1 MNAGLLEKLLGGD
14 RVWSG
19 ACVVILDADA
29 EVQAAG
35 PDSIGGGGSKA
46 YAPRYGTGRIDAD
59 ACCLLRDLN
68 ALLIVDETRN
78 KDQTGAEVVRQ
89 KMLAVD
95 VGHVAGLEF
104 KTLHPLRALGVPAP
118 KIVHDVGYRPGMLVG

>member
-29 EVQAAG
+29 EVHSAG
-35 PDSIGGGGSKA
+35 PDSIGHGGSKA
-46 YAPRYGTGRIDAD
+46 YAPRYGSGRIDAD

-68 ALLIVDETRN
+68 ALLVVDESRH
-78 KDQTGAEVVRQ
+78 KDQIGGDVVKQ
-89 KMLAVD
+89 KLLVVD
-95 VGHVAGLEF
+95 LGHVAGLEY
-104 KTLHPLRALGVPAP
+104 KNLTALRGLGVPLP
-118 KIVHDVGYRPGMLVG
+118 KIVHDGGYRPGTLVG